1 MRGRAVGEVLRRIK
15 GGRFIGFYLRF
26 YEAGRRRCIPSRQ
39 TRHAEARKLLLA
51 IEARIA
57 RGQPGLP
64 APVRARLTVAQL
76 VERFLCE
83 YSRPRLKSLEAYRHG
98 TRSCLKKVV
107 VLVGKRLAEELVPGD
122 IARVRDTLLRTHA
135 PGTVRQALVRL
146 SAVLSWGV
154 REGLIRNNPCRGVE
168 RPVAARAL
176 DFLSREEV
184 AALLEAADRRASAPS
199 ARIEFRM
206 LHLGILLAA
215 HTGLRK
221 GELLGLRWT
230 DLDLARLRL
239 TVARSYR
246 DRPKG
251 GRARH
256 LRLPSVLV
264 PALRAW
270 QKVCPPSPDGS
281 VLPLGR
287 GRSRVGGPTS
297 MLGLPELLRELG
309 MRKVR
314 HPWHLLRHT
323 FASHFVMAGGNL
335 LALQEILGHK
345 DVKMT
350 MLYAHLAP
358 EYLGREM
365 ERVTYARP
373 TEEDEEVGDQGDGQ
387 GPGRPSVRRP
397 R

>member
-1 MRGRAVGEVLRRIK
+1 MGEVLRRVK

-39 TRHAEARKLLLA
+39 TTHADARKLLLA

-57 RGQPGLP
+57 RGQAGLVE
-64 APVRARLTVAQL
+64 PVRARLTVSEL
-76 VERFLCE
+76 VERFLGE
-83 YSRPRLKSLEAYRHG
+83 FSRPRIKSLEAYRHA

-107 VLVGKRLAEELVPGD
+107 ALVGKRLAEELAPRDV
-122 IARVRDTLLRTHA
+122 ARVRDTLLRTHA

-146 SAVLSWGV
+146 SAVFSWGA
-154 REGLIRNNPCRGVE
+154 REGLVRDNPCRGVE

-184 AALLEAADRRASAPS
+184 AALLEAADQRASAPS
-199 ARIEFRM
+199 ARVEFRM
-206 LHLGILLAA
+206 LHIAMLLAA

-230 DLDLARLRL
+230 DLDLSRLRL

-251 GRARH
+251 GRERH

-270 QKVCPPSPDGS
+270 RPVCPPSPDGS

-297 MLGLPELLRELG
+297 MLGLPELMRELG
-309 MRKVR
+309 MREVR

-335 LALQEILGHK
+335 LALQQILGHK
-345 DVKMT
+345 DVKVT

-365 ERVTYARP
+365 ERVAYAPR
-373 TEEDEEVGDQGDGQ
+373 DEGEGERARASS
-387 GPGRPSVRRP
+387 GRPPVRKP